1 MVFSFTHKHTTGI
14 RILLM
19 LILSAQ
25 CFFYVGNNA
34 LASDACAGMSC
45 GPDTH
50 CFNGACVQNEESSDA
65 PLKLPSRDLTLLQ
78 PLSTSVTSL
87 KASLGVAAG
96 IGVLQA
102 RVGGVEVMLSGSDS
116 GMRENGKG
124 KIMWALAGLL
134 MVGLAGF
141 ILRSLNPIFYT

>member
-1 MVFSFTHKHTTGI
+1 
-14 RILLM
+14 M

-87 KASLGVAAG
+87 KASQGVQIFFDYFNSIWPWILGVAAG

-102 RVGGVEVMLSGSDS
+102 LVGGVEVMLSGSDS